1 MNNPVRA
8 GAVILLLLS
17 WNLAH
22 LRADDAEDKAVK
34 AIEALGGQIDRGGQ
48 DKGPI
53 VSIHLIG
60 TNTTDADL
68 KILKNFKD
76 LRSLYLGRTQ
86 ITDAGLKDLK
96 ELKGLTFLG
105 LRQTQVTAQGV
116 KDLQDALPQCD
127 IASTLGAAGRGG
139 RVGAAGRGG
148 RVGAAGRGGRVGAA
162 GRGGRAGVPML
173 PGVEENAQLPTEF
186 SAQILK
192 ITPRSIAFNVAGQRG
207 RGFRNT
213 MTLPVAD
220 DVKVFLAR
228 AERGQRTPDK
238 DQEVS
243 EGLRNAKLKAAFA
256 SGSYSLSGR
265 ITTDKAGEKIKEV
278 HVVIPEPLPTISPM
292 PLKPTSAPAGVPDP
306 DALPPHAV
314 ARLGSLRFR
323 HGLFG
328 AGSGEQSHARVAISP
343 DGQFLATCT
352 SDSVQLWNPLTGER
366 VTKLDLDNAGIDNPI
381 TIAGNQELAF
391 SADGTCLAISR
402 GAGKLRILTNM
413 GRASKELDF
422 SSRDR
427 NRGIMQANSFMGPDM
442 MARGGGRGYAG
453 PTSSFVAFLPDA
465 KQVLVNH
472 HNGPLLRLFSVE
484 SGIEIRT
491 FGSNDRLPSAIA
503 LSPDGQWLAVA
514 EGTDGKVTI
523 FEVATGATHL
533 QLNEDSGPC
542 TALAFSSDS
551 KVIATASLEIHLWNA
566 ASGKALRSLDS
577 SAIPGHAPPGANKV
591 NNGQAARRYGSTVV
605 VSLQFSPDGKQ
616 VLAGY
621 RSWVVLWDAASG
633 KEIRHF
639 EDPCAATVRFMPNG
653 KELLVVAPGAF
664 RFLDAASG
672 KPIRLYEGH
681 ESAIHSIAF
690 APDGKQLATG
700 TIDDGVRIWETASR
714 KARLASDN
722 QTTMVNSLAYSPR
735 GDCLVGALGSDIVV
749 WDPRTGA
756 QRLRLAAHLE
766 GGPRRSPDLA
776 ISSDGTKLA
785 YATSFGWACLAN
797 LADGTELQD
806 LHLGDGPVG
815 TMAFSP
821 DLHFVAA
828 PHARL
833 AGQMPREAPLE
844 IWDFQARKHLKSITT
859 PFGGSSH
866 LTFSPDGRTLIDVT
880 NVRTQEGPQTYA
892 LEILSGQQ
900 RFSIIEGGSGPL
912 WGQIHAVAFSPDGR
926 RLALAENMSAAPMM
940 VRQAPKEQPKQSI
953 RVIDLTTGRWA
964 VPLTGHEGDINALAF
979 SPDGKLLASGSSDT
993 TALLWNVDELF
1004 PPAPVAPLSADV
1016 RLACWNDLGGEAKAA
1031 YRSMWKLASDPNTI
1045 DLFRKELKPA
1055 TTLESK
1061 QGSQFQS
1068 MRAIEVLEWM
1078 NTNATRELLT
1088 AIAGGLPGAA
1098 LTQEAARSL
1107 ARLKSMKP

>member
-1 MNNPVRA
+1 MTRPITKTLQGETVSFSREMPMNNPVRA

-22 LRADDAEDKAVK
+22 LHADDAEDKVVK

-53 VSIHLIG
+53 VSINLIG
-60 TNTTDADL
+60 TKTTDADL
-68 KILKNFKD
+68 KILKNLKD
-76 LRSLYLGRTQ
+76 LRSLYLGQTQ
-86 ITDAGLKDLK
+86 VTDAGLKELK
-96 ELKGLTFLG
+96 ELKGLTVLG

-116 KDLQDALPQCD
+116 KDLQDALPKCN
-127 IASTLGAAGRGG
+127 ILSPVGGARRGAGARGF
-139 RVGAAGRGG
+139 A
-148 RVGAAGRGGRVGAA
+148 
-162 GRGGRAGVPML
+162 L
-173 PGVEENAQLPTEF
+173 PGAEEVVPLPTEF

-192 ITPRSIAFNVAGQRG
+192 ISARNIAFNPTGQRG
-207 RGFRNT
+207 RGLRNT

-220 DVKVFLAR
+220 EVKVFLAR
-228 AERGQRTPDK
+228 AERGQRTPEK
-238 DQEVS
+238 DQEVPD
-243 EGLRNAKLKAAFA
+243 GLRNAKLKAAFA
-256 SGSYSLSGR
+256 SGVYSFSGK
-265 ITTDKAGEKIKEV
+265 ITTDKAGAKIKEV
-278 HVVIPEPLPTISPM
+278 HVVIPEPLATISPM
-292 PLKPTSAPAGVPDP
+292 PLKPTSAPAGVENP
-306 DALPPHAV
+306 DALPPHAI
-314 ARLGSLRFR
+314 ARFGSLRFR

-328 AGSGEQSHARVAISP
+328 MGSGEQSHARVAISP

-366 VTKLDLDNAGIDNPI
+366 VTKLDLDNEGIENPI
-381 TIAGNQELAF
+381 SITGNQELAF

-422 SSRDR
+422 GSRDR
-427 NRGIMQANSFMGPDM
+427 NRGIMQASSFMGPDM

-465 KQVLVNH
+465 KQILVNH
-472 HNGPLLRLFSVE
+472 YNGAILRLLSVE
-484 SGIEIRT
+484 SGTEIRT
-491 FGSNDRLPSAIA
+491 FGSNDQHPSAIA

-542 TALAFSSDS
+542 TAVAFSSDS
-551 KVIATASLEIHLWNA
+551 KVIATASADIHLWDA
-566 ASGKALRSLDS
+566 ASGKRLRSLDS
-577 SAIPGHAPPGANKV
+577 SVIPGHVPPGANKV
-591 NNGQAARRYGSTVV
+591 PNGQAARRYGPGVV
-605 VSLQFSPDGKQ
+605 VSLHFSPDGKQ

-621 RSWVVLWDAASG
+621 HSWVVLWDAASG

-639 EDPCAATVRFMPNG
+639 EDTYASTVRFMPNG

-664 RFLDAASG
+664 RFLEAASG

-700 TIDDGVRIWETASR
+700 TTDDGVRIWETASR
-714 KARLASDN
+714 KALLASDN

-766 GGPRRSPDLA
+766 VGLRTSPDLA

-797 LADGTELQD
+797 LSDGTDLQD
-806 LHLGDGPVG
+806 LHLGNGSVG
-815 TMAFSP
+815 TIAFSP

-828 PHARL
+828 PHVQL
-833 AGQMPREAPLE
+833 AGQLRREAPLR
-844 IWDFQARKHLKSITT
+844 IWDFQARKELKSITT
-859 PFGGSSH
+859 PFGGSSQ
-866 LTFSPDGRTLIDVT
+866 LTFSSDGRTLIDVT
-880 NVRTQEGPQTYA
+880 NVRTQEGPQIYA

-926 RLALAENMSAAPMM
+926 RLAFAENLSSAPMM
-940 VRQAPKEQPKQSI
+940 ARQAPKQQPRQSI
-953 RVIDLTTGRWA
+953 RVLDLPTGRWA
-964 VPLTGHEGDINALAF
+964 APLTGHEGDINAIAF

-1004 PPAPVAPLSADV
+1004 PPAPVAPLSADA
-1016 RLACWNDLGGEAKAA
+1016 RTSCWNDLGGEAKTA
-1031 YRSMWKLASDPNTI
+1031 YRSMWKLAGDPNTI

-1055 TTLESK
+1055 TALESN
-1061 QGSQFQS
+1061 QNSQFQS

-1078 NTNATRELLT
+1078 NTNAARELLT
-1088 AIAGGLPGAA
+1088 TLAGGLAGAE